1 MTRRTL
7 WTVLASVVALMLIAS
22 QAPTLIP
29 VLRERM
35 SGGTDLRTMFGQWT
49 LLPREAA
56 IAIAAISLLGLVVIG
71 WWWQRRLRKRRAI
84 AADATVPFAAVLDR
98 ALDRGRPAPAPSP
111 RQQMVADL
119 ARGGQ
124 SVAEIARATRLSQ
137 DAVRS
142 LLAVST
148 EPDRHDLPPHPAPEP
163 GGDR

>member
-7 WTVLASVVALMLIAS
+7 WTALASVIALLLIAS
-22 QAPTLIP
+22 RAPALIA
-29 VLRERM
+29 VLRDRM
-35 SGGTDLRTMFGQWT
+35 GGGTDLRTMFGQST
-49 LLPREAA
+49 LPPRQTVV
-56 IAIAAISLLGLVVIG
+56 IIAALCILGLAVIG
-71 WWWQRRLRKRRAI
+71 WWWQRRIRRRRAI
-84 AADATVPFAAVLDR
+84 AADATVPFATVLDQ

-124 SVAEIARATRLSQ
+124 GVAEIARATRLSQ

-142 LLAVST
+142 LLAAST
-148 EPDRHDLPPHPAPEP
+148 DDDRHDLPPHPATGQ

>member
-7 WTVLASVVALMLIAS
+7 WTVLASVVALLLIAS
-22 QAPTLIP
+22 RAPALIA
-29 VLRERM
+29 VLRERI
-35 SGGTDLRTMFGQWT
+35 SGGIDLQAMFGQWK
-49 LLPREAA
+49 LAPRETVMV
-56 IAIAAISLLGLVVIG
+56 IAATSILGLVVIG
-71 WWWQRRLRKRRAI
+71 WWWRRRIRKRRAI

-142 LLAVST
+142 LLGAST
-148 EPDRHDLPPHPAPEP
+148 EHDRHDLPPHPAPEP